1 MALPL
6 ALAVVLVLTIAVLGV
21 IDFTASGS
29 RDASLGKVE
38 ESAFVA
44 AEDGFNTAAAVL
56 AADPAQPGPIS
67 GSKSVAGGTVSW
79 TGTWDAAAD
88 VWRVSA
94 TSTVANPTG
103 PGTGQVAHTVEG
115 EFELALDPGV
125 WNFVYV
131 RPAPGTCLT
140 FSNSFLMQAP
150 LYVDGNLCLQNSAR
164 YEGPKIQVKGTVQTD
179 NNASIAAAAAP
190 IPSVAV
196 KNNAPAASGCRYT
209 SSPAFALPCT
219 AAHRVWWSSFSDVVP
234 DQTKPP
240 IDLAGEY
247 AKVAPGSAAR
257 NHRCYAASEDQLKA
271 LNGEIAKS
279 WSTSRAG
286 FGWPGAANL
295 LDKDT
300 TRKTDDAGIG
310 VVDLMPKGASYDC
323 RVYNADGTQLGRVAW
338 TDGAPG
344 TLTVD
349 GLVFF
354 DADIKIAKSN
364 GVVSG
369 TGMIYAN
376 NKIVF
381 ENLVSLCG
389 VPDCGPSWNPN
400 TTPPSLLF
408 LFAGHSGNP
417 SVELQNSSKFQGALY
432 ANGGMTI
439 GNFAMLHG
447 PALANELQAQNNSDF
462 NPWPWFTDVPDG
474 LPGTAWVFR
483 LKPGSWRG

>member
-6 ALAVVLVLTIAVLGV
+6 ALCVVLALTIGVLSV
-21 IDFTASGS
+21 IEFSASGT
-29 RDASLGKVE
+29 RGASLNKE
-38 ESAFVA
+38 EQDAFFV

-56 AADPAQPGPIS
+56 AANPTQPGPVS
-67 GSKSVAGGTVSW
+67 GSKSVRRGTVSW
-79 TGTWDAAAD
+79 TGTWDAAAE
-88 VWRVSA
+88 VWRVS
-94 TSTVANPTG
+94 STASVANPTG
-103 PGTGQVAHTVEG
+103 PGTSQVSHTVEG
-115 EFELALDPGV
+115 EFELGLDPGV

-131 RPAPGTCLT
+131 KPAPGACLT
-140 FSNSFLMQAP
+140 FSNSFSMQAP
-150 LYVDGNLCLQNSAR
+150 LYVDGDLCLLNSAR
-164 YEGPKIQVKGTVQTD
+164 YEGPKLQVKGTVQTD
-179 NNASIAAAAAP
+179 NSASIGTAAAP
-190 IPSVAV
+190 IPTVAV
-196 KNNAPAASGCRYT
+196 KDNSPAASGCRYT

-219 AAHRVWWSSFSDVVP
+219 SAHKVWSTSFGTIVP
-234 DQTKPP
+234 DQTKPA
-240 IDLAGEY
+240 INLAAEY

-257 NHRCYAASEDQLKA
+257 NHRCYASSENDLKA

-300 TRKTDDAGIG
+300 TRKTNDAGIG
-310 VVDLMPKGASYDC
+310 VVDLMPQGASYDC

-338 TDGAPG
+338 SDGSPG

-354 DADIKIAKSN
+354 DADIKIAKSE
-364 GVVSG
+364 GVVNG
-369 TGMIYAN
+369 MGMIYAN

-381 ENLVSLCG
+381 ENNVSLCG

-400 TTPPSLLF
+400 VDPPHLLF
-408 LFAGHSGNP
+408 LFAGYTGNP
-417 SVELQNSSKFQGALY
+417 SLELQNSAKLQGALY

-439 GNFAMLHG
+439 GNSAMVHG
-447 PALANELQAQNNSDF
+447 PVLANELQAQNNSDF

-474 LPGTAWVFR
+474 LPGTAFVFR